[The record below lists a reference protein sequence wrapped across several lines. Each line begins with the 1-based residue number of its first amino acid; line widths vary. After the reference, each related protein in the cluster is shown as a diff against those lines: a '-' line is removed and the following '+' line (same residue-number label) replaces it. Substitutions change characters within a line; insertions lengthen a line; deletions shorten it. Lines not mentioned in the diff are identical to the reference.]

1 MEKKDTKDNKE
12 KNKDDRVWLGGSGII
27 YVEVA
32 DRLNQESVFEFL
44 EKIVEILRTFPVRGK
59 LLVHINQ
66 STNFTTPSL
75 WRKEMANKAIAA
87 SKELDFEKIAVY
99 GGSVMARTI
108 GSFILAAAIGI
119 KNVKLFKTEKEAL
132 RWLKEP

>member
-1 MEKKDTKDNKE
+1 MKERDNKE
-12 KNKDDRVWLGGSGII
+12 ENKDDRVWLGDDGII

-32 DRLNQESVFEFL
+32 DRFDQESVFEFL
-44 EKIVEILRTFPVRGK
+44 EKIVEILRTFSVRRK

-66 STNFTTPSL
+66 STSFATPSL

-87 SKELDFEKIAVY
+87 SKELDFKKIAVY

-108 GSFILAAAIGI
+108 GSFILAAAVGI
-119 KNVKLFKTEKEAL
+119 KNVRLFKTEKEAL